1 MVSRQLLHA
10 ALVGQLLAFLI
21 AFTSSMSK
29 WLAIK
34 VRRVSV
40 PTRRWDES
48 RLEARLLATGALA
61 ELRRRLR
68 PRTPS
73 LHAPPQGVY
82 APTLQS
88 ALNYLL
94 LAVVFSA
101 LHVRRRGWTLAGRW
115 WAYAGLAALDVEA
128 NLLLVSA
135 FRFTSLSSA
144 TLLDC
149 ASIPAAVALS
159 AVLLGARYRRPH
171 LAGAA
176 LCVLGLAFLVLADSG
191 GGGAAAAAAGSKPW
205 LGDVLVVVGATVYAG
220 CNVLQ
225 EKMLG
230 KRWKQL
236 RWLDWIQTP
245 CAG

>member
-10 ALVGQLLAFLI
+10 ALLGQFLAFLI
-21 AFTSSMSK
+21 AFTSSLSK

-34 VRRVSV
+34 VRAREV
-40 PTRRWDES
+40 PMHWST
-48 RLEARLLATGALA
+48 LEARLAYGPAG
-61 ELRRRLR
+61 
-68 PRTPS
+68 TPP
-73 LHAPPQGVY
+73 LAPPQTHGPPLQGVY

-94 LAVVFSA
+94 LAVVFSSV
-101 LHVRRRGWTLAGRW
+101 HVRRRGWRLQGRW
-115 WAYAGLAALDVEA
+115 WAYLGMAFLDVEA

-135 FRFTSLSSA
+135 FRYTSLSSA

-149 ASIPAAVALS
+149 FSIPAAVALS
-159 AVLLGARYRRPH
+159 AAFLGARYRRPH

-176 LCVLGLAFLVLADSG
+176 LCVLGLAFLVTADSG
-191 GGGAAAAAAGSKPW
+191 GGAPAAVAAGSKPW

-230 KRWKQL
+230 KR
-236 RWLDWIQTP
+236 
-245 CAG
+245 